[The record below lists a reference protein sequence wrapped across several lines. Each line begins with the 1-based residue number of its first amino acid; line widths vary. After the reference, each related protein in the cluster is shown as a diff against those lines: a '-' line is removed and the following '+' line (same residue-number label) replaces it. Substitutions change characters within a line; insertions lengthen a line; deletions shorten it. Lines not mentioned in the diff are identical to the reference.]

1 MKALGIIRTEHRS
14 LAAVLYTLQALARG
28 AHDGRLAPDYALAR
42 LIVDYLE
49 SFHQRFHHPKE
60 DDHLFRALRART
72 GEARAALAELEREHR
87 EGDAQLAELREA
99 INRAQSGA
107 GGAQELAAAVERYAD
122 FHWHHM
128 RTEEDVIMPLA
139 ERVLTEED
147 WNGIDA
153 AFADHDDPL
162 FGRARREEYRR
173 LLAAIA
179 EHAPPPLGTGGTRA

>member
-28 AHDGRLAPDYALAR
+28 AREGRLAADYALLR
-42 LIVDYLE
+42 QIVDYLE

-60 DDHLFRALRART
+60 DGHLFKALRART
-72 GEARAALAELEREHR
+72 REARGALAELEREHSK
-87 EGDAQLAELREA
+87 GDAQLADLREA
-99 INRAQSGA
+99 IDRAQSGA
-107 GGAQELAAAVERYAD
+107 GGVQELAAEVERYAD
-122 FHWHHM
+122 FHWRHM

-153 AFADHDDPL
+153 AFADNDDPV
-162 FGRARREEYRR
+162 FVRARREEYRR

-179 EHAPPPLGTGGTRA
+179 EHAPPPLGAGGRRA

>member
-28 AHDGRLAPDYALAR
+28 AREGRLDLDYALLR
-42 LIVDYLE
+42 QIVDYLE

-60 DDHLFRALRART
+60 DGHLFKALRERT
-72 GEARAALAELEREHR
+72 GEARSALAELEREHR
-87 EGDAQLAELREA
+87 EGDAQLADLREA
-99 INRAQSGA
+99 IDRTQSGA
-107 GGAQELAAAVERYAD
+107 GGVQELAAEVERYAD
-122 FHWHHM
+122 FHWRHM

-153 AFADHDDPL
+153 AFADNDDPV

-179 EHAPPPLGTGGTRA
+179 EHAPPPLGAGGKRA